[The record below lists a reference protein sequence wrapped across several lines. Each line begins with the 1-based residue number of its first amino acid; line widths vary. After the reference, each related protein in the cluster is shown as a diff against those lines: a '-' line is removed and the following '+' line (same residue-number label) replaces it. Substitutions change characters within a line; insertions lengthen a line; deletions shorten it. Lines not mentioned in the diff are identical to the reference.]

1 MIPPSLAVAMER
13 SNIGANTVNNL
24 FENIRQER
32 ENHFVEINNS
42 SQNLVSLSFDQ
53 ITTQPEQITKITI
66 WKRYEVLL
74 FSLNNLFFAIDN
86 HS

>member
-1 MIPPSLAVAMER
+1 MIPPSLAVVMER
-13 SNIGANTVNNL
+13 SNIGVNTVNNL

-42 SQNLVSLSFDQ
+42 SQNLVSLRFDQ

-74 FSLNNLFFAIDN
+74 FS
-86 HS
+86 